1 MDWYPLWNSLRIALI
16 SCAAVFFLGIF
27 AAYYI
32 ARLPRVIKGV
42 LDVLLTLPMVL
53 PPTVVG
59 YFLLLLF
66 GAKRPLGIFFM
77 QHFGVKLVMNWYSAI
92 FASIVVAFPLMYR
105 TARGAFE
112 SFDETLAWSA
122 QTLGQ
127 SDTWI
132 FWRVRMPACRQGILA
147 GTVLAFARAL
157 GEYGATSMIAGYT
170 PGKTATIAT
179 TVYQLWRTN
188 DELGAMR
195 GCWGYRH
202 FGGGA
207 AGGEPAGEKTESGC
221 PEMSLEINI
230 EKKLDGFTL
239 RAAFTAGN
247 TSTALLGASGCG
259 KSMTLRCIA
268 GIVKPDRGRIVLD
281 GRVLFDSDRHID
293 LPPQQRGVGLL
304 FQNYALFPNMTVEQN
319 ILCGLKTEKDPAAR
333 RAACAE
339 MLRTMRLEE
348 LAKRY
353 PAQLSGGQQQRAALA
368 RILVGKPRI
377 LMLDEPFSALDS
389 YLREEVEGEVGS
401 LLANFAGT
409 ALLVTH
415 NRDEAYRLCKEMIV
429 LNEGQV
435 LRTGSTK
442 AVFADPQSIAAARLT
457 GCKNILPCTPLD
469 SHTVRLDGWNTTL
482 RLALPVPAGC
492 TAVGIRAHDFTR
504 CAADAPNAIPV
515 KAVSTSENPFDWTLI
530 CTPPEGTAQLWWKV
544 SKKSLCSAA
553 PAAPQHLC
561 AAPESIMPL
570 KD

>member
-1 MDWYPLWNSLRIALI
+1 
-16 SCAAVFFLGIF
+16 
-27 AAYYI
+27 
-32 ARLPRVIKGV
+32 
-42 LDVLLTLPMVL
+42 
-53 PPTVVG
+53 
-59 YFLLLLF
+59 
-66 GAKRPLGIFFM
+66 
-77 QHFGVKLVMNWYSAI
+77 
-92 FASIVVAFPLMYR
+92 
-105 TARGAFE
+105 
-112 SFDETLAWSA
+112 
-122 QTLGQ
+122 
-127 SDTWI
+127 
-132 FWRVRMPACRQGILA
+132 
-147 GTVLAFARAL
+147 
-157 GEYGATSMIAGYT
+157 
-170 PGKTATIAT
+170 
-179 TVYQLWRTN
+179 
-188 DELGAMR
+188 
-195 GCWGYRH
+195 
-202 FGGGA
+202 
-207 AGGEPAGEKTESGC
+207 
-221 PEMSLEINI
+221 MSLEVNI

-281 GRVLFDSDRHID
+281 GRVLFDSAQHID

-319 ILCGLKTEKDPAAR
+319 ILCGLKAEKDPAAR

-339 MLRTMRLEE
+339 MLRAMRLET

-353 PAQLSGGQQQRAALA
+353 PAQLSGALA

-435 LRTGSTK
+435 LRAGRTK
-442 AVFADPQSIAAARLT
+442 EVFADPQSVAAARLT

-469 SHTVRLDGWNTTL
+469 SRTVRLDGWDTTL
-482 RLALPVPAGC
+482 RLALPVPTGC
-492 TAVGIRAHDFTR
+492 TAVGIRAHDFTP

-515 KAVSTSENPFDWTLI
+515 KAVSTSENPFDWNLI
-530 CTPPEGTAQLWWKV
+530 CTSPKGTAQLWWKV
-544 SKKSLCSAA
+544 GKTSLSAA
-553 PAAPQHLC
+553 APEPPQYLC

-570 KD
+570 KG